1 MEISKAANPENEIK
15 ILKTLED
22 MFNMAHREIE
32 FDINENEKELIV
44 FGFTK
49 MFDQITVSI
58 ENIYI

>member
-1 MEISKAANPENEIK
+1 MEISEAANPENEIK

>member
-49 MFDQITVSI
+49 MFDQVTVSI

>member
-1 MEISKAANPENEIK
+1 MEISEAANPENEIK

-49 MFDQITVSI
+49 MFDQVTVSI